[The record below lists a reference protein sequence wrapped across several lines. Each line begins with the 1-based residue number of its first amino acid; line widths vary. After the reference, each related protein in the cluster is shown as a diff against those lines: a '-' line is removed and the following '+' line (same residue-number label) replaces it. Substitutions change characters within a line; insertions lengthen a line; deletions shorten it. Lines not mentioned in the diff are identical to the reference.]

1 MSNSISKE
9 FKFFSLLRFAFPTM
23 VMMVFMSL
31 YTIVDGIF
39 ISRLV
44 GTDAL
49 SATNIVYPAI
59 SLLIAIG
66 VMLAT
71 GGSAIIAKK
80 LGEKKEKEA
89 CEDFSFLVL
98 AAVVIGIIFMVFGN
112 LFINPI
118 VRLLGATDVL
128 MDYCVGYLSV
138 CLFLAPACI
147 LQLVFQTF
155 FVTAGKPVLG
165 LALTISG
172 GIANMILDY
181 VFMGVFHMGVEG
193 AALATGIGQLIPAL
207 AGIIYFLFVRH
218 SLYLVKPKIRW
229 SVLAESSFNG
239 SSEMVTN
246 LSGAIVTF
254 LYNIMML
261 KLVGEAGVAA
271 ITIVLYGQFLFNAL
285 YMGFS
290 MGVAPVISYNYGSGN
305 QRLLKRIFKI
315 CVGFIAI
322 SSIIVT
328 VFALVMSP
336 VIVEI
341 FTPAGTETY
350 ALAKTGFF
358 LFSLNFVFAG
368 INIFSSSMFT
378 AFSDGKT
385 SAIISF
391 VRTFALIVINIL
403 VLPML
408 IGVNGVWLSVPLA
421 EFMSVFLSGYFF
433 IRKKGKYNYM

>member
-31 YTIVDGIF
+31 YTIMDGIF

-118 VRLLGATDVL
+118 VHLLGATDVL

-391 VRTFALIVINIL
+391 VRTFVLIVINIL
-403 VLPML
+403 VLPTL